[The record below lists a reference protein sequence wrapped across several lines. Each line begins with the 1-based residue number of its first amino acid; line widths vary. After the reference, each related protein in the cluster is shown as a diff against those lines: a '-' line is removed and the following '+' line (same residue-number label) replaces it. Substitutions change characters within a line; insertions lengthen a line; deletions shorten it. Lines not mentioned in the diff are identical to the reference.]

1 MKNFLIL
8 TNEQKDPGFR
18 ISKQIQDYIEKNGG
32 KSHRMCE
39 FTRHIQKDMKCI
51 TKDTE
56 CVIVLGGDGTM
67 LHAARLVVDHD
78 IPMVGVNLGT
88 LGFLTEIE
96 LSKLYEGLDGLL
108 NDTFQVEE
116 RMMLDGRVIHADQ
129 ETDHLPALND
139 VVIARSGFSRI
150 ISFRIMVNGKLLD
163 VYEADGIIISTPTG
177 STGYNLSAGGPIVN
191 PKANVILVTPIC
203 PHSLQSNSLVLSQD
217 DEIDIYI
224 ENVRESQLE
233 EAYVTFDGQV
243 ARKLQ
248 PGDVL
253 QVRRSKK
260 IARIIKV
267 KGDSF
272 YRILRVKVGGQNEAI
287 IELIQKY
294 PIETQEELLS
304 RLNQIGFKTT
314 QATISRDIR
323 ELALIKKPDA
333 DGKQIYCLIDQED
346 ETSRKY
352 QRILAEAI
360 VSMELAENM
369 LVVKTVSGMAMASAA
384 ALDSLNIIG
393 MVGTIAGDDTIMCVM
408 KDKNIGRT
416 AIAEINHMIKKLK
429 E

>member
-8 TNEQKDPGFR
+8 TNEKKDPGLR
-18 ISKQIQDYIEKNGG
+18 ISKKIQDYIEKQGG
-32 KSHRMCE
+32 ISQRMCD
-39 FTRHIQKDMKCI
+39 FTRHVQKDMNCI

-67 LHAARLVVDHD
+67 LHAARLIVDHD

-96 LSKLYEGLDGLL
+96 LSKLYDGLDGLL
-108 NDTFQVEE
+108 NDTFQIEE
-116 RMMLDGRVIHADQ
+116 RMMLDGRVIHADH

-163 VYEADGIIISTPTG
+163 VYEADGIIVSTPTG
-177 STGYNLSAGGPIVN
+177 
-191 PKANVILVTPIC
+191 
-203 PHSLQSNSLVLSQD
+203 SNSLVLSPE

-253 QVRRSKK
+253 QVRKSKK

-272 YRILRVKVGGQNEAI
+272 YRILRIKVGGQNE
-287 IELIQKY
+287 EK
-294 PIETQEELLS
+294 
-304 RLNQIGFKTT
+304 
-314 QATISRDIR
+314 
-323 ELALIKKPDA
+323 
-333 DGKQIYCLIDQED
+333 
-346 ETSRKY
+346 
-352 QRILAEAI
+352 
-360 VSMELAENM
+360 
-369 LVVKTVSGMAMASAA
+369 
-384 ALDSLNIIG
+384 
-393 MVGTIAGDDTIMCVM
+393 
-408 KDKNIGRT
+408 
-416 AIAEINHMIKKLK
+416 
-429 E
+429 

>member
-8 TNEQKDPGFR
+8 TNEKKDPGLR
-18 ISKQIQDYIEKNGG
+18 ISKKIQDYIEKQGG
-32 KSHRMCE
+32 ISQRMCD
-39 FTRHIQKDMKCI
+39 FTRHVQKDMNCI

-67 LHAARLVVDHD
+67 LHAARLIVDHD

-96 LSKLYEGLDGLL
+96 LSKLYDGLDGLL
-108 NDTFQVEE
+108 NDTFQIEE
-116 RMMLDGRVIHADQ
+116 RMMLDGRVIHADH

-139 VVIARSGFSRI
+139 VVIAKSGFSRI

-163 VYEADGIIISTPTG
+163 VYEADGIIVSTPTG
-177 STGYNLSAGGPIVN
+177 STGYNLSAGGPVVN
-191 PKANVILVTPIC
+191 PKANVILITPIC
-203 PHSLQSNSLVLSQD
+203 PHSLQSNSLVLSPE

-253 QVRRSKK
+253 QVRKSKK

-272 YRILRVKVGGQNEAI
+272 YRILRIKVGGQNE
-287 IELIQKY
+287 EK
-294 PIETQEELLS
+294 
-304 RLNQIGFKTT
+304 
-314 QATISRDIR
+314 
-323 ELALIKKPDA
+323 
-333 DGKQIYCLIDQED
+333 
-346 ETSRKY
+346 
-352 QRILAEAI
+352 
-360 VSMELAENM
+360 
-369 LVVKTVSGMAMASAA
+369 
-384 ALDSLNIIG
+384 
-393 MVGTIAGDDTIMCVM
+393 
-408 KDKNIGRT
+408 
-416 AIAEINHMIKKLK
+416 
-429 E
+429 

>member
-8 TNEQKDPGFR
+8 TNEKKDPGLR
-18 ISKQIQDYIEKNGG
+18 ISKKIQDYIEKQGG
-32 KSHRMCE
+32 ISQRMCD
-39 FTRHIQKDMKCI
+39 FTRHVQKDMNCI

-67 LHAARLVVDHD
+67 LHAARLIVDHD

-96 LSKLYEGLDGLL
+96 LSKLYDGLDGLL
-108 NDTFQVEE
+108 NDTFQIEE
-116 RMMLDGRVIHADQ
+116 RMMLDGRVIHADH

-163 VYEADGIIISTPTG
+163 VYEADGIIVSTPTG
-177 STGYNLSAGGPIVN
+177 STGYNLSAGGPVVN
-191 PKANVILVTPIC
+191 PKANVILITPIC
-203 PHSLQSNSLVLSQD
+203 PHSLQSNSLVLSPE

-243 ARKLQ
+243 ARKL
-248 PGDVL
+248 V
-253 QVRRSKK
+253 VRMKK
-260 IARIIKV
+260 NR
-267 KGDSF
+267 
-272 YRILRVKVGGQNEAI
+272 QEAI
-287 IELIQKY
+287 IELIQQY

-360 VSMELAENM
+360 ISMELAENM

-416 AIAEINHMIKKLK
+416 AIAEIDHMIKKLK

>member
-1 MKNFLIL
+1 
-8 TNEQKDPGFR
+8 
-18 ISKQIQDYIEKNGG
+18 
-32 KSHRMCE
+32 
-39 FTRHIQKDMKCI
+39 
-51 TKDTE
+51 
-56 CVIVLGGDGTM
+56 
-67 LHAARLVVDHD
+67 
-78 IPMVGVNLGT
+78 
-88 LGFLTEIE
+88 
-96 LSKLYEGLDGLL
+96 
-108 NDTFQVEE
+108 
-116 RMMLDGRVIHADQ
+116 
-129 ETDHLPALND
+129 
-139 VVIARSGFSRI
+139 
-150 ISFRIMVNGKLLD
+150 MVNGKLLD
-163 VYEADGIIISTPTG
+163 VYEADGIIVSTPTG
-177 STGYNLSAGGPIVN
+177 STGYNLSAGGPVVN
-191 PKANVILVTPIC
+191 PKANVILITPIC
-203 PHSLQSNSLVLSQD
+203 PHSLQSNSLVLSPE

-253 QVRRSKK
+253 QVRKSKK

-272 YRILRVKVGGQNEAI
+272 YRILRIKVGGQNEENRQEAI
-287 IELIQKY
+287 IELIQQY

-360 VSMELAENM
+360 ISMELAENM

-416 AIAEINHMIKKLK
+416 AIAEIDHMIKN
-429 E
+429 

>member
-8 TNEQKDPGFR
+8 TNEKKDPGLR
-18 ISKQIQDYIEKNGG
+18 ISKKIQDYIEKQGG
-32 KSHRMCE
+32 ISQRMCD
-39 FTRHIQKDMKCI
+39 FTRHVQKDMNCI

-67 LHAARLVVDHD
+67 LHAARLIVDHD

-96 LSKLYEGLDGLL
+96 LSKLYDGLDGLL
-108 NDTFQVEE
+108 NDTFQIEE
-116 RMMLDGRVIHADQ
+116 RMMLDGRVIHAPQFVGECCYGSLGD
-129 ETDHLPALND
+129 LLND

-163 VYEADGIIISTPTG
+163 VYEADGIIVSTPTG
-177 STGYNLSAGGPIVN
+177 STGYNLSAGGPVVN
-191 PKANVILVTPIC
+191 PKANVILITPIC
-203 PHSLQSNSLVLSQD
+203 PHSLQSNSLVLSPE

-253 QVRRSKK
+253 QVRKSKK

-272 YRILRVKVGGQNEAI
+272 YRILRIKVGGQNE
-287 IELIQKY
+287 EK
-294 PIETQEELLS
+294 
-304 RLNQIGFKTT
+304 
-314 QATISRDIR
+314 
-323 ELALIKKPDA
+323 
-333 DGKQIYCLIDQED
+333 
-346 ETSRKY
+346 
-352 QRILAEAI
+352 
-360 VSMELAENM
+360 
-369 LVVKTVSGMAMASAA
+369 
-384 ALDSLNIIG
+384 
-393 MVGTIAGDDTIMCVM
+393 
-408 KDKNIGRT
+408 
-416 AIAEINHMIKKLK
+416 
-429 E
+429 

>member
-177 STGYNLSAGGPIVN
+177 STGYNLSAGGPVVN

-203 PHSLQSNSLVLSQD
+203 PHSLQSKSLVLLQD

-272 YRILRVKVGGQNEAI
+272 YRILRIKVGGQNE
-287 IELIQKY
+287 
-294 PIETQEELLS
+294 EE
-304 RLNQIGFKTT
+304 
-314 QATISRDIR
+314 
-323 ELALIKKPDA
+323 
-333 DGKQIYCLIDQED
+333 
-346 ETSRKY
+346 
-352 QRILAEAI
+352 
-360 VSMELAENM
+360 
-369 LVVKTVSGMAMASAA
+369 
-384 ALDSLNIIG
+384 
-393 MVGTIAGDDTIMCVM
+393 
-408 KDKNIGRT
+408 
-416 AIAEINHMIKKLK
+416 
-429 E
+429 

>member
-8 TNEQKDPGFR
+8 TNEKKDPGLR
-18 ISKQIQDYIEKNGG
+18 ISKKIQDYIEKQGG
-32 KSHRMCE
+32 ISQRMCD
-39 FTRHIQKDMKCI
+39 FTRHVQKDMNCI

-67 LHAARLVVDHD
+67 LHAARLIVDHD

-96 LSKLYEGLDGLL
+96 LSKLYDGLDGLL
-108 NDTFQVEE
+108 NDTFQIEE
-116 RMMLDGRVIHADQ
+116 RMMLDGRVIHADH

-163 VYEADGIIISTPTG
+163 VYEADGIIVSTPTG
-177 STGYNLSAGGPIVN
+177 STGYNLSAGGPVVN
-191 PKANVILVTPIC
+191 PKANVILITPIC
-203 PHSLQSNSLVLSQD
+203 PHSLQSNSLVLSPE

-253 QVRRSKK
+253 QVRKSKK

-272 YRILRVKVGGQNEAI
+272 YRILRIKDRQEAI
-287 IELIQKY
+287 IELIQQY

-360 VSMELAENM
+360 ISMELAENM

-416 AIAEINHMIKKLK
+416 AIAEIDHMIKKLK